1 MMICLCIMIVKL
13 LMQCISVSFWK
24 TSLVPGT
31 SSGRPLLTP
40 LSNART
46 LGRLRRASD
55 GACMVEEIEPS
66 PRPAQFDRNP
76 GLTPPHEVHKTGLVL
91 EGMQTTERGLPAEEP
106 WTESC

>member
-1 MMICLCIMIVKL
+1 MARPPSEQRWDAGKTAVGFRLCMMK
-13 LMQCISVSFWK
+13 
-24 TSLVPGT
+24 
-31 SSGRPLLTP
+31 
-40 LSNART
+40 
-46 LGRLRRASD
+46 
-55 GACMVEEIEPS
+55 EIEPS